1 MLMKLVI
8 LYILFAILATIA
20 NLTAQEIAYQLYHG
34 IYRLAHSMFWGTLI
48 GLVVKYVL
56 DKRYIFNFEV
66 KSQSQDFKTFVMYSA
81 MGVITTLV
89 FWASEWMF
97 DYWFETKQMRYIG
110 AILGLSIGYITKYYL
125 DKKFVFVRC

>member
-1 MLMKLVI
+1 M
-8 LYILFAILATIA
+8 
-20 NLTAQEIAYQLYHG
+20 
-34 IYRLAHSMFWGTLI
+34 
-48 GLVVKYVL
+48 KYVL

-66 KSQSQDFKTFVMYSA
+66 KSHSQDFKTFVMYSA

>member
-1 MLMKLVI
+1 MKLVI

-34 IYRLAHSMFWGTLI
+34 FYRLAHSMFWGTLI

-66 KSQSQDFKTFVMYSA
+66 KSHSQDFKTFVMYSA

>member
-66 KSQSQDFKTFVMYSA
+66 KSHSQDFKTFVMYSA

-89 FWASEWMF
+89 FGQVSGCLIIGL
-97 DYWFETKQMRYIG
+97 KQSKCVI
-110 AILGLSIGYITKYYL
+110 
-125 DKKFVFVRC
+125 

>member
-1 MLMKLVI
+1 
-8 LYILFAILATIA
+8 
-20 NLTAQEIAYQLYHG
+20 
-34 IYRLAHSMFWGTLI
+34 
-48 GLVVKYVL
+48 
-56 DKRYIFNFEV
+56 
-66 KSQSQDFKTFVMYSA
+66 MYSA

-97 DYWFETKQMRYIG
+97 DCWFETKQMRYIG